1 MTLSELRT
9 SIADDLEVELKDM
22 PTYNRDLLDI
32 KVKDAVRDVMDKRGY
47 ASAGYSLDMIE
58 DDIERYI
65 PQIKALAQYDY
76 LIIGASGESYHYEG
90 GTNRTWIDRRR
101 LYNGII
107 PLAKVF

>member
-1 MTLSELRT
+1 MTLSELRKK
-9 SIADDLEVELKDM
+9 IADDLQTELGDM
-22 PTYNRDLLDI
+22 PTFSREVLDI
-32 KVKDAVRDVMDKRGY
+32 KVEDAVRDVMDKRGY

-107 PLAKVF
+107 PLASIL

>member
-107 PLAKVF
+107 PLASII

>member
-22 PTYNRDLLDI
+22 PTYNRNLLDI

-47 ASAGYSLDMIE
+47 ASAGYSIDMIE

-76 LIIGASGESYHYEG
+76 LIIGAFGESYHYEG

-101 LYNGII
+101 LYKGII
-107 PLAKVF
+107 PLASIL

>member
-1 MTLSELRT
+1 MTLRELRT

-22 PTYNRDLLDI
+22 PTYSRELLDI
-32 KVKDAVRDVMDKRGY
+32 KVNDAIRDVMDKRGY
-47 ASAGYSLDMIE
+47 ASAGYSPDMIE

>member
-1 MTLSELRT
+1 MTLRELRT

-22 PTYNRDLLDI
+22 PTYSRELLDI

-47 ASAGYSLDMIE
+47 ASAGYSSDMIE
-58 DDIERYI
+58 DDIKRYI

-107 PLAKVF
+107 PLASIL